1 MGEARAGDAAAIESR
16 LFALRVSGR
25 GCAARSSLNPQLSL
39 GGEGVL
45 VLVEQVKVKYQVQEK
60 SGKRVK
66 RCDERGEITSTIDV
80 KPVCHAKYNV
90 PCCASSG
97 LHVLTINRIAS
108 RTPYAAQ
115 HWHSGTASGAV
126 LGAVYTSKFACN
138 FMSLKNVSVVV
149 IQSDI
154 GNTARCPIENLLSA

>member
-1 MGEARAGDAAAIESR
+1 MRR
-16 LFALRVSGR
+16 
-25 GCAARSSLNPQLSL
+25 RSSLDSSLFVFQDEDARLSTL
-39 GGEGVL
+39 SCHTWRVFGGEGVL
-45 VLVEQVKVKYQVQEK
+45 LLVDQVKAKYQVQEK
-60 SGKRVK
+60 SGKRDE

-90 PCCASSG
+90 PCRASSG
-97 LHVLTINRIAS
+97 LHVLAINSIAS

-126 LGAVYTSKFACN
+126 LGAVCTSKFACN
-138 FMSLKNVSVVV
+138 FMSLSNVLVAV

-154 GNTARCPIENLLSA
+154 AINTDTARCPIENLLCA